1 MEWRDK
7 HVLVTGGSSGTGLAA
22 AEILAGRGA
31 RVSLIARDEGR
42 LSAARTRVEGAVN
55 GSGGRVHS
63 AIADVSDWEQTLA
76 ALDSATAEFGPVD
89 VLLACAGYCTPRT
102 FVEASAEELR
112 GQVETNLMGTIH
124 AARAV
129 APSMIERGSGHIL
142 LISSM
147 GGIIGVYGYGG
158 YSPSKFG
165 VIGLAEVLRSE
176 LKPHGIGV
184 TVLCPPNIDSPGYAR
199 EVAMEPAETA
209 KINGSAK
216 AMSPEAVAARMLR
229 AVEKNEFMVVP
240 GAGNALTSR
249 IKGIAPWLVHAVVDH
264 GIASARKGVRPDVV

>member
-22 AEILAGRGA
+22 AEILAARGA
-31 RVSLIARDEGR
+31 RVSLLARDETR
-42 LSAARTRVEGAVN
+42 LAVACARVEAASN
-55 GSGGRVHS
+55 GSGGRVQP
-63 AIADVSDWEQTLA
+63 AIADVADWSQMTA

-89 VLLACAGYCTPRT
+89 VLLACAGYCTPRA

-209 KINGSAK
+209 KINGGAK
-216 AMSPEAVAARMLR
+216 AMSPEDAAKRMLR
-229 AVEKNEFMVVP
+229 AVERNEFMVVP
-240 GAGNALTSR
+240 GMGNSLMSK
-249 IKGIAPWLVHAVVDH
+249 IKGIAPWLVYAVVDQN
-264 GIASARKGVRPDVV
+264 IASVRKGERRDAE

>member
-1 MEWRDK
+1 VEWRDK

-31 RVSLIARDEGR
+31 RVSLLARDEAR
-42 LSAARTRVEGAVN
+42 LSAAHARVEGVVN

-63 AIADVSDWEQTLA
+63 ATADVSDWSQMLA
-76 ALDSATAEFGPVD
+76 ALDSATAEFGSVD
-89 VLLACAGYCTPRT
+89 VLLACAGYCTPRA
-102 FVEASAEELR
+102 FVEASTEELR
-112 GQVETNLMGTIH
+112 GQVETNLMGAIH

-129 APSMIERGSGHIL
+129 APSMIERAGGQIVL
-142 LISSM
+142 VSSM

-184 TVLCPPNIDSPGYAR
+184 TVLCPPNIDTPGYAR

-209 KINGSAK
+209 RINGSAK
-216 AMSPEAVAARMLR
+216 AMSPESVAARMLR
-229 AVEKNEFMVVP
+229 AVERNEFMVVP
-240 GAGNALTSR
+240 GTGNALMSK
-249 IKGIAPWLVHAVVDH
+249 IKGIAPWLVQSVVDH
-264 GIASARKGVRPDVV
+264 SIARVRKEVRPDVV